1 MVKALIKKEKKR
13 TTENKKEEE
22 KTQKKGE
29 AKTSGRGTN
38 VDTDLLYT
46 FCLQV
51 LYRMTKKNQTLDC
64 FARE

>member
-22 KTQKKGE
+22 KTEKKGE
-29 AKTSGRGTN
+29 AKTLARGTN

-46 FCLQV
+46 FCFQV
-51 LYRMTKKNQTLDC
+51 LYRMKKK
-64 FARE
+64 